1 MDTPQSPVEQFRT
14 YAFETDPAYQT
25 GLQSMIATGALEGK
39 DKEEET
45 EWLFSTKLFYFNR
58 ITGQSLTADEVRL
71 TPDPESTGSSSA
83 DEGNNVQDP
92 STAAPN
98 LFPSEPRALSLA
110 ELKELIEQGKT
121 DQIPNNRVIPDI
133 LSTDSPSES
142 KAPIRK
148 KPWET

>member
-1 MDTPQSPVEQFRT
+1 M
-14 YAFETDPAYQT
+14 
-25 GLQSMIATGALEGK
+25 
-39 DKEEET
+39 
-45 EWLFSTKLFYFNR
+45 KLTIHR
-58 ITGQSLTADEVRL
+58 ITGQSLTADEVRV

-83 DEGNNVQDP
+83 DEGNVQDP

-133 LSTDSPSES
+133 LSVRVDLGARQTPTLPFLQTDSPSES